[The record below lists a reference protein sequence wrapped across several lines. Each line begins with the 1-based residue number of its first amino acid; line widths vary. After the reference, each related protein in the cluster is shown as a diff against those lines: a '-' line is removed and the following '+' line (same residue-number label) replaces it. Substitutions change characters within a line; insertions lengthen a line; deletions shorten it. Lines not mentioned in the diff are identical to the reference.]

1 MIKIAKM
8 SDMVKVE
15 KLIPQ
20 KVSKAIE
27 ETLTILDEMYGEDRN
42 IENDLGGYAV
52 ILEGEKDIEKLK
64 EVHLDI
70 YQDFPEVIEKIEVSQ
85 NMTWIKLTFL
95 LSSDY
100 AIIVVGNTEVINY
113 NRIQQWGL
121 TQIELDLYSWEEH
134 IKNDI

>member
-8 SDMVKVE
+8 SDMVKVK

-42 IENDLGGYAV
+42 IENELGGYAV

-85 NMTWIKLTFL
+85 NMTWIKLAFL

-113 NRIQQWGL
+113 NRIQQ
-121 TQIELDLYSWEEH
+121 
-134 IKNDI
+134 